1 MSEYTLY
8 IATVL
13 LVAASIA
20 VSRTTFDAPPDPA
33 AYPVAVVQPANDDRF
48 YPE

>member
-13 LVAASIA
+13 LVAASILM
-20 VSRTTFDAPPDPA
+20 SRLPIDTPDAEA
-33 AYPVAVVQPANDDRF
+33 ADPVAAILPFSHDE
-48 YPE
+48 P